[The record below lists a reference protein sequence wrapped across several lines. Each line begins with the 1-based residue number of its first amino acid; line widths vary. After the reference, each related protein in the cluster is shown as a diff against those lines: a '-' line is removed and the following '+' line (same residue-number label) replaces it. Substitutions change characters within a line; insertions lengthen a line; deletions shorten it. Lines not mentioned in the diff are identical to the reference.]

1 MFAIIH
7 GDEDALHLL
16 IFKDDPP
23 FTCIK
28 GDGLEAHRN
37 CDVLCG
43 YEGPYETIMEAAVA
57 AYKESSISF
66 IVFMLGDNW
75 LPKNEKEEL
84 IKYLNDNY
92 IGYFFN

>member
-1 MFAIIH
+1 MFAIIC
-7 GDEDALHLL
+7 GDEDGLNLL
-16 IFKDDPP
+16 LFKDDPP
-23 FTCIK
+23 FTCII
-28 GDGLEAHRN
+28 GDGLAAHRN

-43 YEGPYETIMEAAVA
+43 YEGPYDTIMKAAVT

-75 LPKNEKEEL
+75 LQKDEKEEL